1 MTWGG
6 GGNFNQSDGDS
17 FQAKQYL
24 LKLRIK
30 LYLHWAK
37 TLNKSKMFEEV
48 PQTYIGGLLY

>member
-48 PQTYIGGLLY
+48 PKTYIGGLL